1 MENLMNKVINDLKNF
16 APIAPEG
23 MEERIQTAMSK
34 KKSFWVFSWYTMNV
48 YAVALLGAGALT
60 LVFSNGPMSKNV
72 AQTSTPVTT
81 EANVFSA
88 AAANV
93 NTNSHV
99 ILNAEMESKSSQV
112 KTTRERKIVQVE
124 NSATALVVE
133 NCQTTS
139 IAEPAAV
146 ELAETVE
153 VQRISEE
160 TQVPCLKNEVVKVKG
175 RTLRLTR
182 LTGK

>member
-1 MENLMNKVINDLKNF
+1 MENLINKVINDLKNF
-16 APIAPEG
+16 APLAPEG

-48 YAVALLGAGALT
+48 YAVALIGAGLLT

-72 AQTSTPVTT
+72 AQTPTPVTT
-81 EANVFSA
+81 EAKVFPA
-88 AAANV
+88 AVANA
-93 NTNSHV
+93 NSHV
-99 ILNAEMESKSSQV
+99 ILNAEMESKLSPV
-112 KTTRERKIVQVE
+112 KTTRERKIVQAE

-139 IAEPAAV
+139 IAEPAAI

-160 TQVPCLKNEVVKVKG
+160 TQVPFLKNEVVKVKG